1 MNNPVKS
8 IRADYS
14 YMLDEYEEE
23 LKAKVIS
30 FKKLQKMYADIEA
43 KLKSYTFYSLNDL
56 IENHS
61 SEEMDEYFRLEDELR
76 DLESDLM
83 MLHDDLENDK
93 DALKFLGI
101 EY

>member
-23 LKAKVIS
+23 LKAKVVS

-56 IENHS
+56 IEN
-61 SEEMDEYFRLEDELR
+61 RLEDELR